1 MALQHDL
8 LEQAEHLARRELKR
22 PRQAS
27 LRRAVSSAYYALFHL
42 LVAEGARRFAP
53 AQPAVLRLQ
62 FRRAF
67 VHSDMRQVCE
77 RVIKR
82 PLPTPLDALFVSSLE
97 PELIAVA
104 RAFVALQEARHAA
117 DYDLTRSFDRTYALL
132 MVQVARSAFANWQA
146 VRSGLN
152 ATVFLAALLLSRHWR

>member
-1 MALQHDL
+1 
-8 LEQAEHLARRELKR
+8 
-22 PRQAS
+22 
-27 LRRAVSSAYYALFHL
+27 
-42 LVAEGARRFAP
+42 
-53 AQPAVLRLQ
+53 
-62 FRRAF
+62 
-67 VHSDMRQVCE
+67 MRQVCE